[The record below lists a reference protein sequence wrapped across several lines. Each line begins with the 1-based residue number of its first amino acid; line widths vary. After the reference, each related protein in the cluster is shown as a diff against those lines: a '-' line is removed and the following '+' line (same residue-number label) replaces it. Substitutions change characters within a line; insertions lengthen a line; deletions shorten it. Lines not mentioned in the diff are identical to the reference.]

1 MSEARK
7 ISLAIV
13 ERKQLMFKN
22 RYPGCFSIKI
32 YFHKRKEEKTH
43 PNNNNNNNNSDW
55 GSRLYLFV
63 SNGSQN
69 DFLTGYKK
77 KIKNKP
83 RGPTVYT

>member
-32 YFHKRKEEKTH
+32 YFHKRKEEKPLRIIIIIIIIVT
-43 PNNNNNNNNSDW
+43 
-55 GSRLYLFV
+55 GGRGYTFLF
-63 SNGSQN
+63 QM
-69 DFLTGYKK
+69 
-77 KIKNKP
+77 
-83 RGPTVYT
+83 GPKTIF